1 MDDLKCRTNSIELF
15 LAELHVPDSDI
26 KDYAKVLRSN
36 GYEDIVFLLDD
47 IPVELLESFMRHGHA
62 SRVIKR
68 LKALKCENFPGN
80 SIFQK
85 YGGIH
90 NQLLINMDHT
100 KQTVSQNPGHGC
112 YHAGSF
118 EISPSGIDSVPH
130 GLPSALSLSISP
142 PRHTQE
148 AIIVIRE
155 IGQGAS
161 GTVYECLYIPTLT
174 FVAVRAAKN
183 FGLFFFLISGSHQLQ
198 QFPLN

>member
-1 MDDLKCRTNSIELF
+1 MDDLNNRKNSVELF
-15 LAELHVPDSDI
+15 LAELHVPDSDCREYVE
-26 KDYAKVLRSN
+26 KLRSN

-47 IPVELLESFMRHGHA
+47 VPVAFLESFMRQGHA

-68 LKALKCENFPGN
+68 LQMLKNEDLPRN

-90 NQLLINMDHT
+90 NPLRINMDHAVVT
-100 KQTVSQNPGHGC
+100 PSQSAGRGC
-112 YHAGSF
+112 YRAGSF

-130 GLPSALSLSISP
+130 GLPSTLSLSISP

-155 IGQGAS
+155 IGRGAS
-161 GTVYECLYIPTLT
+161 GIVYKCLYIPTLT
-174 FVAVRAAKN
+174 FVAVSMARN
-183 FGLFFFLISGSHQLQ
+183 DYLHI
-198 QFPLN
+198 